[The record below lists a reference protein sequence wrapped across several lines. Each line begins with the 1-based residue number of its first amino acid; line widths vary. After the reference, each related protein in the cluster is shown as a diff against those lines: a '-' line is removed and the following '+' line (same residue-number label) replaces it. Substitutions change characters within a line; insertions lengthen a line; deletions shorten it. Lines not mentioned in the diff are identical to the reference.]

1 MRLKKPTTLLLLLL
15 LLFFS
20 LLVKF
25 LLWSVVTKDKAQ
37 QCDALIIRALSYA

>member
-15 LLFFS
+15 LLFS

-37 QCDALIIRALSYA
+37 QCDVLIIQALSYA